1 MERHFSETAS
11 AKRRLPAEY
20 RHFTLIE
27 LLIII
32 AIIAILAAMLL
43 PALNRARD
51 RAHSIKC
58 VANLK
63 TYTMS
68 GLTYANDNNDYLVP
82 ADPTNVTVCIW
93 YRNAA
98 FRRLLGDCPGPLWFG
113 ATQVDSSNDRAGNP
127 GLLCPALA
135 ANAVGRQGPYY
146 SNSYGMTHEEIPVS
160 GWNYQGLPGV
170 AAYKLSRIIG
180 PSQRLMFIDSADPTT
195 DKRWSTLNYWTLNR
209 RNVAYRHGNFTNV
222 GLMDGH
228 VESRGWQDVAVD
240 HLWFGFYTA
249 NLAD

>member
-1 MERHFSETAS
+1 
-11 AKRRLPAEY
+11 
-20 RHFTLIE
+20 
-27 LLIII
+27 
-32 AIIAILAAMLL
+32 
-43 PALNRARD
+43 
-51 RAHSIKC
+51 
-58 VANLK
+58 
-63 TYTMS
+63 
-68 GLTYANDNNDYLVP
+68 
-82 ADPTNVTVCIW
+82 
-93 YRNAA
+93 
-98 FRRLLGDCPGPLWFG
+98 
-113 ATQVDSSNDRAGNP
+113 
-127 GLLCPALA
+127 
-135 ANAVGRQGPYY
+135 
-146 SNSYGMTHEEIPVS
+146 MTHEEIPVS

>member
-27 LLIII
+27 LLIVI

-51 RAHSIKC
+51 RAHSTKC

-68 GLTYANDNNDYLVP
+68 GLTYANDSNDYLVP

-135 ANAVGRQGPYY
+135 ANAAGRQGPYY

-160 GWNYQGLPGV
+160 RIV
-170 AAYKLSRIIG
+170 AMSFCEPR
-180 PSQRLMFIDSADPTT
+180 S
-195 DKRWSTLNYWTLNR
+195 
-209 RNVAYRHGNFTNV
+209 
-222 GLMDGH
+222 
-228 VESRGWQDVAVD
+228 
-240 HLWFGFYTA
+240 
-249 NLAD
+249 